1 VRNQQIIQLI
11 IILIIAGSGLI
22 RWVAQQLQE
31 QKKKKAAQD
40 AIERARLETLR
51 TGRVPEAG
59 ALDLPQRDQAR
70 KEQEAAAARQ
80 AQVDEFIR
88 RQQERARQRASRE
101 VGRGP
106 TAGQNLPRIPGSS
119 GPTVPMPTGRPRPA
133 KAAPQGPARQPD
145 RVARPVPTGRTIPRG
160 APQAPKKTQAPAPAP
175 RPAPRAEPPAEAQAT
190 RTEAA
195 AAAPAAPAASPA
207 RIRALVSTPRTP
219 EEWRRAIVVNTILG
233 PPPGLSGSDGEEKT
247 LPWSV

>member
-1 VRNQQIIQLI
+1 MRNQQIIQLI

-51 TGRVPEAG
+51 TGRAPDAG
-59 ALDLPQRDQAR
+59 ALDLAQRDQAR

-119 GPTVPMPTGRPRPA
+119 GPTVPTPTGRPRPA
-133 KAAPQGPARQPD
+133 KAAPQAPARQPD
-145 RVARPVPTGRTIPRG
+145 RAARPVPAGRTIPR
-160 APQAPKKTQAPAPAP
+160 AVSPKKSQTAPAPK
-175 RPAPRAEPPAEAQAT
+175 PAPRAEPPGAPAGAKPAEV
-190 RTEAA
+190 A
-195 AAAPAAPAASPA
+195 AAAPAAPVAAPA
-207 RIRALVSTPRTP
+207 RIRALAATPRTP